1 MRRYFLLLLLA
12 FVGISTLPAMAG
24 SPQVDAKED
33 SVRNLLKS
41 NLQDTMRVNLLTAL
55 ARKVFERGG
64 FDEASKLL
72 DEAKTIAEKSGDN
85 KSKLKIQATEGTL
98 HFYKGEFVIAEKIWQ
113 EGKQKAEENQDNVNI
128 DEFDGLLANVYMMQ
142 NNHIRALDIYL
153 KLLKKAEAKGD
164 DNKQLIYNAN
174 IGTLYVNMK
183 EPAKGIPYLK
193 RARVLIEKLHSEG
206 YLGTML
212 ITESV
217 AYKKLENYTEAEKLL
232 QETLRLAEK
241 QHSTYLLHT
250 ARTLE
255 TEILIDQKKYREAL
269 PMVER
274 NISEFSTETSE
285 TDRIAGYG
293 QKAQIFNEL
302 INANDTE
309 FLQRYFKGNKAAAL
323 AATNNILDSAI
334 RMNMESGMV
343 ASMEEWYKIRSNIK
357 RMQGDYAGALDDFMT
372 YKSLNDSVYNTERN
386 NEMTQKTMMFEFE
399 KKETAMKE
407 EQLRKDIRSRN
418 IRNSIA
424 AGLVFSL
431 VFGIVVFRQR
441 NKISKEKKRS
451 EELLLNILPEE
462 VAQELKEKGNAE
474 AKMIDQVSVLFTD
487 FKGFTALSESLT
499 PTQLVEGI
507 NECFSEFDHIMQRH
521 GVEKIKTIG
530 DSYMAAGGLPVANT
544 THGLDVVNAALEIQ
558 EFMQLHKEKKQ
569 AEGKPFFEIRI
580 GIHSGP
586 VVAGIVGI
594 KKFSYDIWGDTVNTA
609 SRIESCGEVCKVNIS
624 ESTYTLVKDQFKC
637 ISRGKIQAK
646 GKGEIEMYFVE
657 G

>member
-1 MRRYFLLLLLA
+1 MIRYLLLLA
-12 FVGISTLPAMAG
+12 FIGLSTLASLAE
-24 SPQVDAKED
+24 SPKYKSKED
-33 SVRNLLKS
+33 SVRTLLKT
-41 NLQDTMRVNLLTAL
+41 NLQDTMRVNLLIAL
-55 ARKVFERGG
+55 ARKVFERGEFEEAAG
-64 FDEASKLL
+64 LLQQADET
-72 DEAKTIAEKSGDN
+72 AKKSGEM
-85 KSKLKIQATEGTL
+85 KSILKVLSTRGTM
-98 HFYKGEFVIAEKIWQ
+98 HFYKGDYITAEKIWM
-113 EGKQKAEENQDNVNI
+113 EGKQKAEEFKNDASI
-128 DEFDGLLANVYMMQ
+128 DEFEGLLANVYMMQ
-142 NNHIRALDIYL
+142 NNYIRALDIYL
-153 KLLKKAEAKGD
+153 KLLKKAEARGD
-164 DNKQLIYNAN
+164 EYDQLIYNGN
-174 IGTLYVNMK
+174 IGTMYVNMN
-183 EPAKGIPYLK
+183 EPAKALPYLK
-193 RARVLIEKLHSEG
+193 SARVLIEKFKNDDF
-206 YLGTML
+206 LGNIL
-212 ITESV
+212 VTESV
-217 AYKKLENYTEAEKLL
+217 ANKKLKNYSEAEKLL
-232 QETLRLAEK
+232 QQTLRLAEK
-241 QHSTYLLHT
+241 NKSTYLLHN

-255 TEILIDQKKYREAL
+255 TEILIDQLKFHEAL
-269 PMVER
+269 PLVER
-274 NISEFSTETSE
+274 NISEFGNETGSL
-285 TDRIAGYG
+285 DKIGGYG
-293 QKAQIFNEL
+293 QKAQIFYKL
-302 INANDTE
+302 IAANDQQ
-309 FLQRYFKGNKAAAL
+309 FLNTYFKGNKDAAMR
-323 AATNNILDSAI
+323 ATINILDTAI
-334 RMNMESGMV
+334 RMNMESGV
-343 ASMEEWYKIRSNIK
+343 VVSMEEWYKIRSNIK
-357 RMQGDYAGALDDFMT
+357 RMQGDYKGALEDFMT

-386 NEMTQKTMMFEFE
+386 NEMTQKTMMYEFE

-424 AGLVFSL
+424 AGLLFSM
-431 VFGIVVFRQR
+431 VFGIIVYRQR

-558 EFMQLHKEKKQ
+558 EFMRLHKEKKQ

-609 SRIESCGEVCKVNIS
+609 SRIESSGEVGKVNIS

-637 ISRGKIQAK
+637 TSRGKIQVK